1 MTVTA
6 QDTNHPRLPLEL
18 IAEILD
24 CLCGDKKTLA
34 VCSLVCKIWT
44 RPARYRLFEK
54 VAIHPRILGKVLD
67 TGSAAMPF
75 IQRLFLT
82 PSYLGSPFYNKIL
95 PRLVGLE
102 SIRSLSLTYFFW
114 PDLNPEAK
122 IAFFTHFAAIVRL
135 HLQFVKTSTFSQ
147 LATIICAFSCLET
160 LVVNGTQGWSH
171 AGPPPSVLRFPR
183 NMRELE
189 LRINNTNVFLE
200 WLLSFPTTPA
210 LQTVYLHGALSE
222 EINPFLQALGG
233 SLEVFR
239 YDGCCD
245 DAGKL

>member
-1 MTVTA
+1 MTA
-6 QDTNHPRLPLEL
+6 QDTNRPRLPLEL

-54 VAIHPRILGKVLD
+54 VAIYPRVLLQL
-67 TGSAAMPF
+67 GSARATLPF
-75 IQRLFLT
+75 IRHLFLT
-82 PSYLGSPFYNKIL
+82 PSLGCLGSPFYNKIL

-102 SIRSLSLTYFFW
+102 SIRSLSLTHFYW
-114 PDLNPEAK
+114 PELKPEAK
-122 IAFFTHFAAIVRL
+122 IAFFAHFAAIVRL
-135 HLQFVKTSTFSQ
+135 QLQVVKTSTFSE
-147 LATIICAFSCLET
+147 LATIICAFPCLET
-160 LVVNGTQGWSH
+160 LVVNGAQGWSD
-171 AGPPPSVLRFPR
+171 ADPPPSALRLPR

-189 LRINNTNVFLE
+189 LRINNTNVFLK

-233 SLEVFR
+233 SLKVFR
-239 YDGCCD
+239 YDGCSEN
-245 DAGKL
+245 AGKL